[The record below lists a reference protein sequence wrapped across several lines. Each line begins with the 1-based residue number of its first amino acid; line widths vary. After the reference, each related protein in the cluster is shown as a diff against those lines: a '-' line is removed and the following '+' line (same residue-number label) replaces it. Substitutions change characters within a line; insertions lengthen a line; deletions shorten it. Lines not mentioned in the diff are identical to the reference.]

1 MKRQVARLS
10 PFTFE
15 SDFSAPVAPEAP
27 EAPGGDIVLTT
38 DELAALLADT
48 RKSTADLVRDNTLK
62 AHADQM
68 QKLSKEM
75 KSALGLVVDLAG
87 HLENAALDEHD
98 RKAALEKVRRLASTL
113 VAGQT
118 DLFAKS

>member
-1 MKRQVARLS
+1 MKRQVARLT

-15 SDFSAPVAPEAP
+15 SDFSAPVAPEVP
-27 EAPGGDIVLTT
+27 VGDIVLTA

-48 RKSTADLVRDNTLK
+48 RQSIADLVRDNTLK

-68 QKLSKEM
+68 QTLSKDM

-87 HLENAALDEHD
+87 QLETAALDEHD

-113 VAGQT
+113 IAGQT
-118 DLFAKS
+118 DLFKKS